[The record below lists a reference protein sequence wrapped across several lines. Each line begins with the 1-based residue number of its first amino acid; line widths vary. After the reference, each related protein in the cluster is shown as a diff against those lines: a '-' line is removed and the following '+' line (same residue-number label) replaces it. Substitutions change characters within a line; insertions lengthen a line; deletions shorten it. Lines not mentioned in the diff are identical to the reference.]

1 MAADKDKSGDVVW
14 AVIAAA
20 LFGVP
25 AIVLSAAGDGWDR
38 TSAWL
43 LAHHVLAPA
52 AENPPLVVPGT
63 HGGGLDA
70 ARIAIGLGALVV
82 LTLTIRLVA
91 RLAYSAL
98 PHRRLPSGP
107 EH

>member
-25 AIVLSAAGDGWDR
+25 AIVLSAASDGWDR
-38 TSAWL
+38 ASTWL

-52 AENPPLVVPGT
+52 VENPVLVVPGT
-63 HGGGLDA
+63 HGAGLDWV
-70 ARIAIGLGALVV
+70 RIGIGLGALAV

-91 RLAYSAL
+91 NLAYSGLA
-98 PHRRLPSGP
+98 RRGHPSRP
-107 EH
+107 ER

>member
-25 AIVLSAAGDGWDR
+25 AIVLSAASDGWDR
-38 TSAWL
+38 ASAWL

-52 AENPPLVVPGT
+52 VENPVLVVPST
-63 HGGGLDA
+63 HGAGLDWV
-70 ARIAIGLGALVV
+70 RIGIGLGALAV

-91 RLAYSAL
+91 NLAYSGLA
-98 PHRRLPSGP
+98 HRRHSSGR
-107 EH
+107 ER

>member
-25 AIVLSAAGDGWDR
+25 AIILSAAGDGWDR
-38 TSAWL
+38 ASAWL
-43 LAHHVLAPA
+43 LAHRVLAPA
-52 AENPPLVVPGT
+52 AENPALVVPGT
-63 HGGGLDA
+63 HGAGFDA

-82 LTLTIRLVA
+82 LTLMIRLVA
-91 RLAYSAL
+91 SLAYSAF
-98 PHRRLPSGP
+98 PHRRLPSPP